1 MSHLHGQAFQ
11 KYQVHVGQIL
21 TGKRGRKKEEVEL
34 VISPKLYDLHIRLP
48 K

>member
-34 VISPKLYDLHIRLP
+34 EGLAKDYLTFLR
-48 K
+48 